1 MYQYLIRDHQ
11 YIFDLCDGRTP
22 ADILDRFITVLVNYM
37 FTFPIN
43 PSDGS
48 VYMYIR
54 MHIKLFSTA
63 NVYTMLFLH
72 LIKTAPICQRCLH
85 ACAECLIVHA
95 MAHPIYESKSATFVL
110 ICL

>member
-1 MYQYLIRDHQ
+1 MAAHQ
-11 YIFDLCDGRTP
+11 QTSWTDL
-22 ADILDRFITVLVNYM
+22 LLVNYM

-54 MHIKLFSTA
+54 MHMKLFSTA
-63 NVYTMLFLH
+63 NVYT
-72 LIKTAPICQRCLH
+72 ITAPICQRCLH